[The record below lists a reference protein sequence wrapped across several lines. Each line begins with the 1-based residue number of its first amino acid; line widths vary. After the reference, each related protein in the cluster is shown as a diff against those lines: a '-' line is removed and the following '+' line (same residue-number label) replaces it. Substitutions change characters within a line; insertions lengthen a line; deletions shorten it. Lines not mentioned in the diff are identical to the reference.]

1 MLLSYLHSIGRL
13 VEYCLTSS
21 EQYFSYGQGENKF
34 NNKNYIEMREVIGQP
49 GQRPLTVTVTEKVCS
64 VGWDDKF
71 SHW

>member
-34 NNKNYIEMREVIGQP
+34 NNKNYIEMREVIG
-49 GQRPLTVTVTEKVCS
+49 
-64 VGWDDKF
+64 
-71 SHW
+71 